1 MKSLS
6 CRDVGFDCNYV
17 AHAETNLSLFKEV
30 QEHAFNAHGIKKEDF
45 IPAFNEKLRSLVE
58 EN

>member
-17 AHAETNLSLFKEV
+17 AHAETNLGLFKEG

-45 IPAFNEKLRSLVE
+45 IPAFNEKLRVLVKE
-58 EN
+58 S